1 MEWNNYNKDKWEVK
15 GDEVM
20 NPIELGKAIS
30 EYGIPIITAI
40 CLLLIVW
47 LVKYLMKEQSKTN
60 KDILS
65 MFKVE
70 LKALHRGDQT
80 NARLNRKSITMISAL
95 TEYLNRYFNG
105 CADKVN
111 FKKKVNKANG
121 RK

>member
-1 MEWNNYNKDKWEVK
+1 MGV
-15 GDEVM
+15 
-20 NPIELGKAIS
+20 IELGKAIS

-60 KDILS
+60 KSILS
-65 MFKVE
+65 MFQIE
-70 LKALHRGDQT
+70 LKALHKDGLT
-80 NARLNRKSITMISAL
+80 NARLNRKSISMVATL
-95 TEYLNRYFNG
+95 TEYLNRHFNG
-105 CADKVN
+105 NLDKVN